1 MWRDFPARCAE
12 AAGCA
17 GLMYSRYGYGKSEG
31 LHEPRKPDYMHTEAL
46 QALPEILDQ
55 LGIEK
60 PILFGHSD
68 GASIALIHAGGS
80 GRAVAGV
87 IALAPH
93 VFVEAKAIAGI
104 SETVKAWRTTAMRE
118 KLARFHDHVDSVFA
132 GWHEIWTAPEFASWN
147 IEPYLPG
154 IQCPV
159 LAINGEQDEYGTMLQ
174 LDRIAAGV
182 PHLQQLRL
190 DCCGHSPHRDQREQ
204 VIAATREFV
213 TATASRSLQTSHSR

>member
-1 MWRDFPARCAE
+1 
-12 AAGCA
+12 
-17 GLMYSRYGYGKSEG
+17 MYSRYGYGKSEG
-31 LHEPRKPDYMHTEAL
+31 LHKPRKPDYMHTEAL

-80 GRAVAGV
+80 GRSVAGV

-93 VFVEAKAIAGI
+93 VFVEPEAIAGI
-104 SETVKAWRTTAMRE
+104 SETVNAWRTTAIRE
-118 KLARFHDHVDSVFA
+118 KLARFHDHVDSTFA
-132 GWHEIWTAPEFASWN
+132 GWHEIWTAPEFTAWN
-147 IEPYLPG
+147 IEPYLPA

-159 LAINGEQDEYGTMLQ
+159 LAINGEQDEYGTMSQ

-190 DCCGHSPHRDQREQ
+190 GRCGHSPQRDQREH

-213 TATASRSLQTSHSR
+213 FRATAVASQNLQTSHSR